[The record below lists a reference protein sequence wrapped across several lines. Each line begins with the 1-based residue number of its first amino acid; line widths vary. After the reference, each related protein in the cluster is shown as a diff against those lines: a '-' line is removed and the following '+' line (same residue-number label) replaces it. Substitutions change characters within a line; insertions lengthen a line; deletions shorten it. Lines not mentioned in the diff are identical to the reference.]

1 MEIGKKIKQLRL
13 KMGLSQIE
21 LADKLNTTKQTI
33 YKYEN
38 GIVTN
43 IPSDKIERMA
53 KIFNVS
59 PADIMGWT
67 NNINNTPID
76 NYTDEEKRLINNY
89 RVLDDIDRAEI
100 RGEIKQMLKADKY
113 SAAPEFD
120 IAKDI
125 CTEINGALKK
135 GSINSK

>member
-1 MEIGKKIKQLRL
+1 MDIGQRIKYLREL
-13 KMGLSQIE
+13 QGLTQEE
-21 LADKLNTTKQTI
+21 LGKLIGVNKATINRYETGIIDIKRTTAIKLAQ
-33 YKYEN
+33 
-38 GIVTN
+38 VF
-43 IPSDKIERMA
+43 S
-53 KIFNVS
+53 VS

-76 NYTDEEKRLINNY
+76 SYTDEEKRLINNY

-120 IAKDI
+120 IAEDI
-125 CTEINGALKK
+125 GKEINNAFKK